1 MKNTIQIPKMLHEIH
16 GEISNVRDITIT
28 HLVAITSTAM
38 VLVLGTEDLS
48 ILQQIV
54 LGILTYDLV
63 GGVVAN
69 FSYSTSVYYAK
80 QPKKRKGFIA
90 LHLLQPTLLVFVFQ
104 NDIVTILSMS
114 ASILLS
120 SILVNATQSAQ
131 RQIMLGAFFSIVGIM
146 VLQLPFF
153 EATPILEFLLVI
165 FLLKLPLAWAVRWYD
180 INSHSN

>member
-1 MKNTIQIPKMLHEIH
+1 MKNTIQIPKILQEVH
-16 GEISNVRDITIT
+16 GEVSNVKDIFVT
-28 HLVAITSTAM
+28 HFVAILSSVM
-38 VLVLGTEDLS
+38 VLTLGSRDLS
-48 ILQQIV
+48 ISQIIV

-104 NDIVTILSMS
+104 NDIVTILSIS
-114 ASILLS
+114 TYILLS
-120 SILVNATQSAQ
+120 SILVNATKSVQ

-153 EATPILEFLLVI
+153 EATSILAFLLVI

-180 INSHSN
+180 INE